1 MRASVPNISMGS
13 TRIATPHMIT
23 IDSRTWAS
31 VETPPTMKPTI
42 NTRSSSRT
50 NAPDSRVLPKAT
62 AISNISSREVATRIV
77 AATSSSSDRS
87 ISSRTTNTSRGLM
100 IRGSL
105 ISSSSSRGLLGL
117 DTTTRKK
124 RLDPSPNNSCSS
136 QHSGAP
142 PTKPTS

>member
-42 NTRSSSRT
+42 STRSSSRT

-87 ISSRTTNTSRGLM
+87 ISSRTTNTSQGLM

-105 ISSSSSRGLLGL
+105 ISSSSRGLLGL